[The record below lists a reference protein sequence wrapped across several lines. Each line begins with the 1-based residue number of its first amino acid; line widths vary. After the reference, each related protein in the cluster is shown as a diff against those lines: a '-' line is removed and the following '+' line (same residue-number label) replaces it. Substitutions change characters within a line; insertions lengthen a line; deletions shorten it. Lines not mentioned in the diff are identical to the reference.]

1 MKRIFIAIAFLAF
14 FAFQLAAQAVTS
26 VTDISVLVTNMSVQI
41 TWKRGQGYSYSPD
54 TNYRI
59 YRDTKPLTKQTVNAN
74 TLIAEQDSSQLIF
87 SEILPDTAHYYYAVM
102 AVKDD
107 SFLTSAVVPGMNATQ
122 VAVTGQ
128 YSDWE
133 ITEKANISNFNV
145 IAQNSAVI
153 ITYTTENRGNRLNL
167 YRSIYPFTN
176 LESLAN
182 ALLLASFTD
191 TGAPLTD
198 VPPQNQAFYY
208 ALAEEFAVSDGTAR
222 FIRGVTT
229 SISPVSIRRSNT
241 NLNTTA
247 QTSRIA
253 PLPLDSYGS
262 VTDQSETSQLLSE
275 YGTDSGAISLSSKN
289 FREMYIFPSETAD
302 YPGGATELSSIV
314 SACFNTKN
322 WLKAESEL
330 SKYIA
335 GTNSNSAKQRA
346 EFYLAEAYYFLGKKR
361 QSLLLFLSLRDQY
374 PLESAEW
381 IDAVIALK

>member
-59 YRDTKPLTKQTVNAN
+59 YRDTKPLTKQTVNAS

-208 ALAEEFAVSDGTAR
+208 ALAEESAVSDGTAR

-229 SISPVSIRRSNT
+229 SIAPVSIRRSNT

-262 VTDQSETSQLLSE
+262 ATDESETSQLLSG
-275 YGTDSGAISLSSKN
+275 YGTDSDAISLSSKN

-314 SACFNTKN
+314 LACFNTKN

>member
-1 MKRIFIAIAFLAF
+1 MKRIYIAIAFLAF

-59 YRDTKPLTKQTVNAN
+59 YRDTKPLTKQTVNAS

-208 ALAEEFAVSDGTAR
+208 ALAEESAVSDGTAR

-229 SISPVSIRRSNT
+229 SIAPVSIRRSNT

-262 VTDQSETSQLLSE
+262 ATDESETSQLLSG
-275 YGTDSGAISLSSKN
+275 YGTDSDAISLSSKN

-314 SACFNTKN
+314 LACFNTKN

>member
-59 YRDTKPLTKQTVNAN
+59 YRDTKPLTKQTVNAS

-208 ALAEEFAVSDGTAR
+208 ALAEESAVSDGTAR

-241 NLNTTA
+241 SLNTTA

-262 VTDQSETSQLLSE
+262 VTDESETSQLLSE

-314 SACFNTKN
+314 LACFNTKN